1 MKLAPFFAL
10 ACLSACA
17 PAAAAGIPV
26 CGYRVQR
33 VFPHDARAFTEG
45 LFFRD
50 GQLFESTG
58 LEGRSTISRME
69 LGGAVLKQVAL
80 PPDLFGEGIVDW
92 GREIVSLTWKG
103 GAGFRWSID
112 DLRQTGRF
120 RYAGEGWGLTQD
132 GRRIIMSD
140 GTPRLRFMDP
150 LTMREQGS
158 LAVTADG
165 RPVPML
171 NELEWVRGEI
181 LANVWQTDRIARI
194 DPATGQV
201 KAWIDLAGLRASA
214 GGRGSDDVLNGIAYD
229 RRGDRLFV
237 TGKNWSKLFQIAL
250 TTTAGGAACPPLG
263 GKR

>member
-1 MKLAPFFAL
+1 MKLFASSAL
-10 ACLSACA
+10 FCLSACA

-33 VFPHDARAFTEG
+33 VFPHDAQAFTEG

-58 LEGRSTISRME
+58 LEGKSTIRRME
-69 LGGAVLKQVAL
+69 LGGRVSKEVAL
-80 PPDLFGEGIVDW
+80 APNMFGEGIVDW
-92 GREIVSLTWKG
+92 GREIVSVTWRG
-103 GAGFRWSID
+103 GAGFRWGID
-112 DLRQTGRF
+112 DLRRTGAF

-132 GRRIIMSD
+132 GRRIVMSD
-140 GTPRLRFMDP
+140 GTARLRFMDP
-150 LTMREQGS
+150 MTMREQGS
-158 LAVTADG
+158 LAVSADG

-171 NELEWVRGEI
+171 NELEWVRGEV

-194 DPATGQV
+194 DPASGRV

-214 GGRGSDDVLNGIAYD
+214 GGTGTDDVLNGIAYD

-237 TGKNWSKLFQIAL
+237 TGKNWSKLFQIVL
-250 TTTAGGAACPPLG
+250 SGAACPPLG
-263 GKR
+263 SKR